1 MGELT
6 MAHLLLFIGML
17 LGILLSVYTLFKI
30 CSDRQEEIF
39 LIKDIKHHI
48 EEFKKELNHLKNN
61 I

>member
-1 MGELT
+1 